1 MNIVFPMPALPNT
14 VGTATQIGAGTFQVF
29 RTYAGSCSVSDLL
42 RQRILRA
49 AGTASSI
56 DGGIGTAV

>member
-1 MNIVFPMPALPNT
+1 MNIVFSTPLPPNT
-14 VGTATQIGAGTFQVF
+14 VGRATQIGAGTFQVI

-42 RQRILRA
+42 QQRILRA
-49 AGTASSI
+49 ADTASSI